1 MFEIVIDSP
10 VPDLK
15 GLREDFSRQLVS
27 MKSEFPDT
35 QDFVDAL
42 GGIQI
47 PNLLGLPKE
56 IFSKYSNTVQEVM
69 EIIDAIKY
77 QADTLTMMN
86 VFQPL
91 VSVLGGSLES
101 LLPKIPV
108 LGISLID
115 IVGGRVQ
122 GLYDAVKLALQE
134 GVKLP
139 FVPLKIFEGFSNFEK
154 EALIALKMILVGYK
168 EMLLNTMQSMIS
180 SAMSIL
186 KISGTLPILPEIPSI
201 DQLKSLALN
210 SFPEYDTWY
219 NLVRNLDPTSILSAI
234 GFGMF
239 VIPEINFLPNYSNY
253 EQYLM
258 ESLNQIKDAISS
270 IALRLLVNF
279 VENTLGMLGFKF
291 PTITIRI

>member
-27 MKSEFPDT
+27 MKSEFPDI

-56 IFSKYSNTVQEVM
+56 IFSKYSNTVQEIM

-86 VFQPL
+86 IFQPL
-91 VSVLGGSLES
+91 ASVIGGSLED

-108 LGISLID
+108 LDISILD
-115 IVGGRVQ
+115 IVGGRIDA
-122 GLYDAVKLALQE
+122 LYGAVKAAMEKGLQ
-134 GVKLP
+134 LP
-139 FVPLKIFEGFSNFEK
+139 FVPSKIFESFSNFEK
-154 EALIALKMILVGYK
+154 EALVSLKMILVGYK
-168 EMLLNTMQSMIS
+168 ELLINTMQSMIS

-186 KISGTLPILPEIPSI
+186 EISGVIPVIPVIPSI
-201 DQLKSLALN
+201 EQLKNLVSSA
-210 SFPEYDTWY
+210 FPEYESWY
-219 NLVRNLDPTSILSAI
+219 SLITNVDISQVLGVI
-234 GFGMF
+234 GFSGF
-239 VIPEINFLPNYSNY
+239 VIPEFDFIPNYSNY
-253 EQYLM
+253 EQYFM
-258 ESLNQIKDAISS
+258 ETLNQIKDGITSMG
-270 IALRLLVNF
+270 LRVLVDF
-279 VENTLGMLGFKF
+279 VESTLGKLGFSF
-291 PTITIRI
+291 PPIIIRF

>member
-27 MKSEFPDT
+27 MKSEFPDI

-56 IFSKYSNTVQEVM
+56 IFSKYSNTVQEIM

-86 VFQPL
+86 IFQPL
-91 VSVLGGSLES
+91 ASVIGGSLED

-108 LGISLID
+108 LDISILD
-115 IVGGRVQ
+115 IVGGRIDA
-122 GLYDAVKLALQE
+122 LYGAVKAAMEKGLQ
-134 GVKLP
+134 LP
-139 FVPLKIFEGFSNFEK
+139 FVPSKIFESFSNFEK
-154 EALIALKMILVGYK
+154 EALVSLKMILVGYK
-168 EMLLNTMQSMIS
+168 ELLINTMQSMIS

-186 KISGTLPILPEIPSI
+186 EISGVIPVIPVIPSI
-201 DQLKSLALN
+201 EQLKNLVSSA
-210 SFPEYDTWY
+210 FPEYESWY
-219 NLVRNLDPTSILSAI
+219 SLITNVDISQVLGVI
-234 GFGMF
+234 GFSGF
-239 VIPEINFLPNYSNY
+239 VIPEFDFIPNYSNY
-253 EQYLM
+253 EQYFM
-258 ESLNQIKDAISS
+258 ETLNQIKDGITSMG
-270 IALRLLVNF
+270 LRMLVDF
-279 VENTLGMLGFKF
+279 VESTLGKLGFSF
-291 PTITIRI
+291 PPIIIRF